1 MFMDKELG
9 LPSPLLW
16 NIDGDFN
23 YKNLFKL
30 EIWAA
35 GYWEHW
41 IEKTQQRPQR
51 KKKKKTAKHFC
62 IIKLSCD
69 DENNLIISVSLIC

>member
-9 LPSPLLW
+9 LLSPLLW

-35 GYWEHW
+35 GYWEHC

-51 KKKKKTAKHFC
+51 KKKKTAKHFC

-69 DENNLIISVSLIC
+69 DENNSIISMSLIC